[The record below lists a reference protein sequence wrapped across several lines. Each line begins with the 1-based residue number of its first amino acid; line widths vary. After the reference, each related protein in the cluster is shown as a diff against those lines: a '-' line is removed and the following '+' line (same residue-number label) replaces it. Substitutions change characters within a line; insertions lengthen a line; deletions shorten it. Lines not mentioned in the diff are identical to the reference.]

1 MQALKLVSLL
11 QKKNFE
17 IGDIIRYSKA
27 GRVKFGKIVSFVH
40 PDEIFSESYEK
51 GFNGKDFWNALK
63 SQARAD

>member
-1 MQALKLVSLL
+1 MQAANLFRYYK
-11 QKKNFE
+11 KKNFE

-40 PDEIFSESYEK
+40 PDEIFPNLMKKVLTEK
-51 GFNGKDFWNALK
+51 TFWNALK